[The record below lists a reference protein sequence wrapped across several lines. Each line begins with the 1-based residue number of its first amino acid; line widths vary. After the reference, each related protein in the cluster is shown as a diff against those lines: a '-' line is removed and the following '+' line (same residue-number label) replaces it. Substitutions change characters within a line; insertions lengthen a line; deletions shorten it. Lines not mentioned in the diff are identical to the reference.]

1 MHSIF
6 EITANKQTKKIG
18 ELKTGKLILT
28 KLKKPVRRVLQF

>member
-6 EITANKQTKKIG
+6 EITANKQKKIG